1 MKRKEREEERLCR
14 SRSKIGPIAVDLKTA
29 RVTRLPAR
37 STHQE
42 ALPQRKKEADGN
54 ETSPSSKFDSLP
66 FDLKMAIVS
75 RMGAKSLMKFRCV
88 SKIWSSIIRSRGF
101 IDSFFSMSSKQSRF
115 IVALANGV
123 CNEPEAKLT
132 FFFSFGESCSSS
144 SLVPNLEMAIPVGLS
159 SIRESFAS
167 LHGFLTVGVHGGLMV
182 CNPSTE
188 QVIKLHSSTR
198 FVGYDPIEGQHK
210 ALFVESRVS
219 RSSVHHHLDH
229 KVLTLGGGSCQ
240 EWRLIEGTPGPY
252 RPISVGVCVNGV
264 IYYGARNSPHFRNP
278 VMVCFDVR
286 TEKLSF
292 IQAHET
298 LLRWGKDSIFIDY
311 NGKLASIVRYPYDRF
326 NSFDL
331 WILEDPVKHEWSKQH
346 CVFPSSVWDSVWG
359 FEMSFPGTNKD
370 GEIIMAPTSLSPEV
384 GPFYIFY
391 YNVKTQNV
399 RRVRLLGIG
408 DNKEFRRS
416 YGFLKQRDCF
426 VRIAPQHVHSIAS
439 L

>member
-1 MKRKEREEERLCR
+1 MGRREAHFLREILGQEPGRYSNEE
-14 SRSKIGPIAVDLKTA
+14 D
-29 RVTRLPAR
+29 
-37 STHQE
+37 
-42 ALPQRKKEADGN
+42 
-54 ETSPSSKFDSLP
+54 ETSPSSKFYSLP

-75 RMGAKSLMKFRCV
+75 RMDVNSLMKFRCV

-115 IVALANGV
+115 IVALGNGL
-123 CNEPEAKLT
+123 CNEPEEKLT
-132 FFFSFGESCSSS
+132 FFFLFGESCSSS
-144 SLVPNLEMAIPVGLS
+144 SLVPNLEMAIPVGLR

-167 LHGFLTVGVHGGLMV
+167 LHGFLTVDVHGGLMV
-182 CNPSTE
+182 CNPSME

-210 ALFVESRVS
+210 ALFVESRDH
-219 RSSVHHHLDH
+219 RSSVHRHLDH
-229 KVLTLGGGSCQ
+229 KVLTLGGGS
-240 EWRLIEGTPGPY
+240 WRHIEGTPGP
-252 RPISVGVCVNGV
+252 
-264 IYYGARNSPHFRNP
+264 NP

-292 IQAHET
+292 IQAHAP
-298 LLRWGKDSIFIDY
+298 LVKWGKYSIFIDY

-331 WILEDPVKHEWSKQH
+331 WILEDPEKHEWSKQH
-346 CVFPSSVWDSVWG
+346 CVFPSSVWDYVWG
-359 FEMSFPGTNKD
+359 LEMSFPGTNKD
-370 GEIIMAPTSLSPEV
+370 GEIIMAPTSLSPEI

>member
-1 MKRKEREEERLCR
+1 MKHKEREEERLF
-14 SRSKIGPIAVDLKTA
+14 DLQTA

-42 ALPQRKKEADGN
+42 ALPQSMKHKKEEDEAHFLREILGQEPGRYSNEED
-54 ETSPSSKFDSLP
+54 ETSPSSKFYSLP

-75 RMGAKSLMKFRCV
+75 RMDVNSLMKFRCV

-101 IDSFFSMSSKQSRF
+101 IDSFFSMSSKHQSRF
-115 IVALANGV
+115 IVALGNGL
-123 CNEPEAKLT
+123 CNEPEEKLT
-132 FFFSFGESCSSS
+132 FFFLFGESCSSS
-144 SLVPNLEMAIPVGLS
+144 SLVPNLEMAIPVGLR

-167 LHGFLTVGVHGGLMV
+167 LHGFLTVDVHGGLMV
-182 CNPSTE
+182 CNPSME

-210 ALFVESRVS
+210 ALFVESRDH
-219 RSSVHHHLDH
+219 RSSVHRHLDH
-229 KVLTLGGGSCQ
+229 KVLTLGGGS
-240 EWRLIEGTPGPY
+240 WRHIE
-252 RPISVGVCVNGV
+252 
-264 IYYGARNSPHFRNP
+264 
-278 VMVCFDVR
+278 
-286 TEKLSF
+286 
-292 IQAHET
+292 
-298 LLRWGKDSIFIDY
+298 
-311 NGKLASIVRYPYDRF
+311 
-326 NSFDL
+326 
-331 WILEDPVKHEWSKQH
+331 
-346 CVFPSSVWDSVWG
+346 
-359 FEMSFPGTNKD
+359 GTNKD
-370 GEIIMAPTSLSPEV
+370 GEIIMAPTSLSPEI

>member
-115 IVALANGV
+115 IV
-123 CNEPEAKLT
+123 
-132 FFFSFGESCSSS
+132 
-144 SLVPNLEMAIPVGLS
+144 
-159 SIRESFAS
+159 
-167 LHGFLTVGVHGGLMV
+167 
-182 CNPSTE
+182 
-188 QVIKLHSSTR
+188 IKLHSSTR

-298 LLRWGKDSIFIDY
+298 LLR
-311 NGKLASIVRYPYDRF
+311 
-326 NSFDL
+326 FDL

-370 GEIIMAPTSLSPEV
+370 GEIIMAPTSL
-384 GPFYIFY
+384 
-391 YNVKTQNV
+391 
-399 RRVRLLGIG
+399 LLGIG